1 MNKMKRALLTILF
14 LSCITLGTTYAQL
27 RDGSQD
33 RPARSTSSLADQLW
47 FGGGFNLG
55 FTGSNG
61 VNLFQFGLSPMM
73 GYKIF
78 EPFSVGPR
86 VAVQYNHYRARTFNG
101 SVDSANPFSWAVG
114 AFMRYKI
121 IQSIFVHTEFELENQ
136 PLVTVEVDRL
146 SVARSERNN
155 VYIGGGYTSGQGTGT
170 FGYEIVLL
178 FNLNQAENTV
188 DLPYTIRFGFTY
200 GF

>member
-1 MNKMKRALLTILF
+1 MKRTLLIILF
-14 LSCITLGTTYAQL
+14 LSFISICTSYAQQ
-27 RDGSQD
+27 RDGSQG
-33 RPARSTSSLADQLW
+33 RPARSTSSLVDQLW

-55 FTGSNG
+55 FTGSGN
-61 VNLFQFGLSPMM
+61 VNLFQFGLSPMV

-86 VAVQYNHYRARTFNG
+86 VALQYNHYRARTFNG
-101 SVDSANPFSWAVG
+101 EVDSANPISWAVG
-114 AFMRYKI
+114 AFMRYKV
-121 IQSIFVHTEFELENQ
+121 IQTIFVQTEFEVENQ
-136 PLVTVEVDRL
+136 PVVSVNFDQLD
-146 SVARSERNN
+146 VARRERNN
-155 VYIGGGYTSGQGTGT
+155 FYIGGGYTSSQGRDT

>member
-1 MNKMKRALLTILF
+1 MKKALLTIFLLSF
-14 LSCITLGTTYAQL
+14 LSVGIMQAQI
-27 RDGSQD
+27 RDYSQQQ
-33 RPARSTSSLADQLW
+33 PARSTSSLTDQLW

-55 FTGSNG
+55 FSGSNG

-101 SVDSANPFSWAVG
+101 GTDSASPISWAVG
-114 AFMRYKI
+114 AFMRYKV
-121 IQSIFVHTEFELENQ
+121 IQAIFVQAEFELENQ
-136 PLVTVEVDRL
+136 PIVSVDVDQL
-146 SVARSERNN
+146 SVARRERNN
-155 VYIGGGYTSGQGTGT
+155 TYIGGGYTSGQGTGT